1 MSTLLTIPG
10 LGKSSLELLE
20 AVGFLDEDSLA
31 QAGLDEL
38 VEELKRANSVLK
50 IAKRPPRRVD
60 VQKWLTAA
68 RERVGFIEKKSS
80 PAPLVAVNYEGNPD
94 VLALLEKAPVSIP
107 LPARLLVDNQLAVGD
122 IPPAIFLNRVV
133 GDLDVRVSND
143 NPVRPPARS
152 VSSGAVQLGDAA
164 TPRREFDV
172 TRIRSIADMETLN
185 SSQPAATPAADP
197 GNDRIALIRAPRAET
212 NRGRDPESRT
222 YIRGVLHTH
231 PGQMLMGALVT
242 LLLMIELPLAVLS
255 AILLL
260 LSDQKPETFSWVPKW
275 FLVFPLAL
283 PFFGLAFLILG
294 VAGGKCRICTQ
305 RQFVPRACRKNAKAH
320 HVPLIG
326 YIIPTALHMLVF
338 RWFRCTYCG
347 TPVRLKE

>member
-1 MSTLLTIPG
+1 L
-10 LGKSSLELLE
+10 
-20 AVGFLDEDSLA
+20 
-31 QAGLDEL
+31 
-38 VEELKRANSVLK
+38 
-50 IAKRPPRRVD
+50 
-60 VQKWLTAA
+60 
-68 RERVGFIEKKSS
+68 
-80 PAPLVAVNYEGNPD
+80 
-94 VLALLEKAPVSIP
+94 
-107 LPARLLVDNQLAVGD
+107 
-122 IPPAIFLNRVV
+122 
-133 GDLDVRVSND
+133 
-143 NPVRPPARS
+143 
-152 VSSGAVQLGDAA
+152 
-164 TPRREFDV
+164 
-172 TRIRSIADMETLN
+172 
-185 SSQPAATPAADP
+185 DP

-242 LLLMIELPLAVLS
+242 LLLMIDLPLAVLS

-283 PFFGLAFLILG
+283 PLIGLTFLILG

-338 RWFRCTYCG
+338 CWFRCTYCG